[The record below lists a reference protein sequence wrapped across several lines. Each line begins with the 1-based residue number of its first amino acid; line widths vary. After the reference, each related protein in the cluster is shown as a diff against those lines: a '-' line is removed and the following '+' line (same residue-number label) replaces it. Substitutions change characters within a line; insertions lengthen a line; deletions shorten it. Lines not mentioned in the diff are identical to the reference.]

1 MNKKLLVATAA
12 LLVGSAFGAAPALAA
27 ENPMDQAGI
36 QHNMYLGCLMDTNV
50 PPDGAL
56 AALVE
61 KCGYNPGMPLERFIA
76 TRQPMVD
83 AIDPTRPMT
92 ENLAVLRHAID
103 PTRPMTENLAV
114 LRQQLSAYE
123 FSFIVRMDQIVQNAQ
138 DLDAAAVQFEELE
151 REGIA
156 RLDPRSK
163 NGALVLGGLSV
174 VRHSTRYW
182 SKFAADASSRQA
194 APPHTGW
201 AIVAASDAMGYFLFG
216 DSEMASGTSYLA
228 FGILVSQGYFP
239 LYASGEISP

>member
-12 LLVGSAFGAAPALAA
+12 LLIGSAFGAAPALAA
-27 ENPMDQAGI
+27 ENPMEQAGI
-36 QHNMYLGCLMDTNV
+36 QHNMYLGCLMDTNA

-83 AIDPTRPMT
+83 
-92 ENLAVLRHAID
+92 AID

-163 NGALVLGGLSV
+163 SGALVLGGLSV

>member
-1 MNKKLLVATAA
+1 MNKRLFAATAT
-12 LLVGSAFGAAPALAA
+12 LLAGSAFGVSPALAA
-27 ENPMDQAGI
+27 ENPVDQAGI
-36 QHNMYLGCLMDTNV
+36 QHNMYLGCLMETKAS
-50 PPDGAL
+50 PDEAL
-56 AALVE
+56 AVLVE

-92 ENLAVLRHAID
+92 ENLAG
-103 PTRPMTENLAV
+103 

-138 DLDAAAVQFEELE
+138 DLDAVAVQFEELE

-156 RLDPRSK
+156 RLDPKSK

-174 VRHSTRYW
+174 IRHSTRYW
-182 SKFAADASSRQA
+182 SKFAADTTSRQA
-194 APPHTGW
+194 APPHKDW
-201 AIVAASDAMGYFLFG
+201 AIVVASDAMGYFLFG

-228 FGILVSQGYFP
+228 FGILVSQGYFS
-239 LYASGEISP
+239 LYASGEFSP

>member
-27 ENPMDQAGI
+27 ENPMEQAGI
-36 QHNMYLGCLMDTNV
+36 QHNMYLGCLMDTNA
-50 PPDGAL
+50 PPDEAL

-83 AIDPTRPMT
+83 
-92 ENLAVLRHAID
+92 AID

>member
-1 MNKKLLVATAA
+1 MNKKLLFATAI

-36 QHNMYLGCLMDTNV
+36 QHNMYLGCLMDTNAS
-50 PPDGAL
+50 PGEAL

-76 TRQPMVD
+76 TRKPMID

-92 ENLAVLRHAID
+92 ENLAG
-103 PTRPMTENLAV
+103 

-123 FSFIVRMDQIVQNAQ
+123 FSFIVRMDQIVQNAK
-138 DLDAAAVQFEELE
+138 DMGAVATQFEELE
-151 REGIA
+151 REAID

-182 SKFAADASSRQA
+182 SKFAADTTSRHA
-194 APPHTGW
+194 APPDTGW
-201 AIVAASDAMGYFLFG
+201 AIVAASDAVGYFLFG

-228 FGILVSQGYFP
+228 FGILLSQGYFP
-239 LYASGEISP
+239 LYASVDSSP

>member
-83 AIDPTRPMT
+83 
-92 ENLAVLRHAID
+92 AID

>member
-36 QHNMYLGCLMDTNV
+36 QHNMYLGCLMDTNA

-83 AIDPTRPMT
+83 
-92 ENLAVLRHAID
+92 AID